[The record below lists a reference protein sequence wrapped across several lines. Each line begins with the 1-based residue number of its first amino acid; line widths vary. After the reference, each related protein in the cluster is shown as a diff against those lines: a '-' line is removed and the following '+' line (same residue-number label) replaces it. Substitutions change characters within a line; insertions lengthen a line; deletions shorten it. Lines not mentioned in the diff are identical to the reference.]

1 MRIFSQK
8 MRKVNGNSYPANI
21 AASKIVCDTVISGP
35 RNVAEVDVFK
45 NKFGKN
51 FILVAVDAPIEIR
64 YERVK
69 NGRGRTGDSISF
81 DKFKAQEEAE
91 CDSGTHELKKL
102 LSMANFTID
111 NSGTENELFN
121 KTNDFFEGVSKS
133 LKKVNS

>member
-1 MRIFSQK
+1 M
-8 MRKVNGNSYPANI
+8 
-21 AASKIVCDTVISGP
+21 
-35 RNVAEVDVFK
+35 
-45 NKFGKN
+45 
-51 FILVAVDAPIEIR
+51 AVDAPIEIR

-102 LSMANFTID
+102 LSMANLQLTTQEQRMSCLI
-111 NSGTENELFN
+111 
-121 KTNDFFEGVSKS
+121 KRMIFEGVSKS